1 MAETT
6 TLIESTPETV
16 KPVKVWYTV
25 EELAERWG
33 MKPGWVRDHATRK
46 SPRIKVRKFGR
57 FLRFHYSDVVNFE
70 EQIIHGHAQP
80 A

>member
-1 MAETT
+1 MAETLLENT
-6 TLIESTPETV
+6 QETAQ
-16 KPVKVWYTV
+16 PVKVWYTV

-57 FLRFHYSDVVNFE
+57 FLRFHYGDVVHFE
-70 EQIIHGHAQP
+70 EQIIQDHAQS